1 MGDYPRLASFDL
13 DTERFCAR
21 ILKMNPNPLESEM
34 AQYHDDEWIDV
45 DDGMIDVESFGD
57 MIDDFHDYDEE
68 LEDRMDDA
76 HEEYNDPD
84 DYYDDSMDGD
94 FDSAMRD
101 AGFGTDEDYGYY
113 GEDY

>member
-21 ILKMNPNPLESEM
+21 ILKMNPNPLENEM

-45 DDGMIDVESFGD
+45 DDGMIDVESFGE
-57 MIDDFHDYDEE
+57 MIEDFHE
-68 LEDRMDDA
+68 
-76 HEEYNDPD
+76 D

>member
-21 ILKMNPNPLESEM
+21 ILKMNPKPLENEM

-45 DDGMIDVESFGD
+45 DDGVIDVESFGE
-57 MIDDFHDYDEE
+57 MIEDFHE
-68 LEDRMDDA
+68 
-76 HEEYNDPD
+76 D

>member
-1 MGDYPRLASFDL
+1 VNDNPRLCFFDVDPVKFSGIMDEL
-13 DTERFCAR
+13 
-21 ILKMNPNPLESEM
+21 LKKGVVDM
-34 AQYHDDEWIDV
+34 ANYHDDEWIDV
-45 DDGMIDVESFGD
+45 DDGMIDVSS
-57 MIDDFHDYDEE
+57 YDEE

-84 DYYDDSMDGD
+84 DYYNDSMDGD
-94 FDSAMRD
+94 FDTAMRD

>member
-1 MGDYPRLASFDL
+1 MTPGNNIYNSDY
-13 DTERFCAR
+13 
-21 ILKMNPNPLESEM
+21 
-34 AQYHDDEWIDV
+34 DEIDGLV
-45 DDGMIDVESFGD
+45 DVEGYCD
-57 MIDDFHDYDEE
+57 EMIEGFSEYDEE

>member
-1 MGDYPRLASFDL
+1 MNDNPRLCFFDV
-13 DTERFCAR
+13 DPVRFSGMMDEL
-21 ILKMNPNPLESEM
+21 LKKGVIDM
-34 AQYHDDEWIDV
+34 ANYHDDEWIDV
-45 DDGMIDVESFGD
+45 DDGMIDVSS
-57 MIDDFHDYDEE
+57 YDEE

-84 DYYDDSMDGD
+84 DYYYDSMDGD
-94 FDSAMRD
+94 FDTAMRD

>member
-1 MGDYPRLASFDL
+1 VNDNPRLCFFDVDPVKFSGIMDEL
-13 DTERFCAR
+13 
-21 ILKMNPNPLESEM
+21 LKKGVVDM
-34 AQYHDDEWIDV
+34 ANYHDDEWIDV
-45 DDGMIDVESFGD
+45 DDGMIDVSS
-57 MIDDFHDYDEE
+57 YDEE

-84 DYYDDSMDGD
+84 DYYNDSMDGD
-94 FDSAMRD
+94 FDTAIRD

>member
-45 DDGMIDVESFGD
+45 DDGMIDVESFGE
-57 MIDDFHDYDEE
+57 MIEDFHE
-68 LEDRMDDA
+68 
-76 HEEYNDPD
+76 D

>member
-1 MGDYPRLASFDL
+1 MGNYPRLASFDL

-21 ILKMNPNPLESEM
+21 ILKMNPNPLENEM

-45 DDGMIDVESFGD
+45 DDGMIDVESFGE
-57 MIDDFHDYDEE
+57 MIEDFHE
-68 LEDRMDDA
+68 
-76 HEEYNDPD
+76 D

>member
-1 MGDYPRLASFDL
+1 MGDYPRLASFNL

-21 ILKMNPNPLESEM
+21 ILKMNPNPLENEM

-45 DDGMIDVESFGD
+45 DDGMIDVESFRE
-57 MIDDFHDYDEE
+57 MIEDFHE
-68 LEDRMDDA
+68 
-76 HEEYNDPD
+76 D